1 MNLDSLSREV
11 KMICRACG
19 NDEFEY
25 NDAVGDL
32 TDAPDET
39 ELKCTHCGLVATKG
53 ELMEDNS
60 ESICAAVDEIAEDV
74 AAAVQKELDAALK
87 KAFR

>member
-1 MNLDSLSREV
+1 MNLDGLSREV

-19 NDEFEY
+19 NEEFEY
-25 NDAVGDL
+25 DDAVGDL
-32 TDAPDET
+32 ADAPDET
-39 ELKCTHCGLVATKG
+39 ELKCTHCGLATTKG

-60 ESICAAVDEIAEDV
+60 ESICAAVDEIAEEV

-87 KAFR
+87 KVFR

>member
-25 NDAVGDL
+25 DDAVGDL
-32 TDAPDET
+32 TDASDET
-39 ELKCTHCGLVATKG
+39 ELKCTHCGLVTTKG
-53 ELMEDNS
+53 ELWRTTPS
-60 ESICAAVDEIAEDV
+60 QSAPPSTRLP
-74 AAAVQKELDAALK
+74 KTSRPL
-87 KAFR
+87 FRKSSTRP

>member
-1 MNLDSLSREV
+1 MSLDSLSREV

-25 NDAVGDL
+25 DDAVGDL
-32 TDAPDET
+32 ADAPDET
-39 ELKCTHCGLVATKG
+39 ELKCIHCGLVATKG

-60 ESICAAVDEIAEDV
+60 ESTCAAVDELAEDI
-74 AAAVQKELDAALK
+74 AAAAQKELDAALK
-87 KAFR
+87 EAFR

>member
-1 MNLDSLSREV
+1 MNLDNLSREV
-11 KMICRACG
+11 RMVCRACG

-25 NDAVGDL
+25 DDVVGDL
-32 TDAPDET
+32 ANAPDET
-39 ELKCTHCGLVATKG
+39 ELKCTHCGLKTTKG

-60 ESICAAVDEIAEDV
+60 ESISAVVDEISEEV
-74 AAAVQKELDAALK
+74 VAAVQKELDAAFK